1 MISARSDNIFLF
13 HGRRGKPSGSVLQPE
28 ELLRPQ
34 FQTSNFARPNLL
46 HGDPEIKADDLFED
60 LRRLDIPQRDAG
72 GRTSLKLKS
81 TVGHQEYVLEPS
93 GTLIEPLSNPRNSH
107 FCRRWT
113 QSR

>member
-13 HGRRGKPSGSVLQPE
+13 HGRRGKPSGSVLQLE

-34 FQTSNFARPNLL
+34 FQKSSFVRPKLL
-46 HGDPEIKADDLFED
+46 HSDPEITAGKSLED

-81 TVGHQEYVLEPS
+81 TVGH
-93 GTLIEPLSNPRNSH
+93 G
-107 FCRRWT
+107 
-113 QSR
+113 